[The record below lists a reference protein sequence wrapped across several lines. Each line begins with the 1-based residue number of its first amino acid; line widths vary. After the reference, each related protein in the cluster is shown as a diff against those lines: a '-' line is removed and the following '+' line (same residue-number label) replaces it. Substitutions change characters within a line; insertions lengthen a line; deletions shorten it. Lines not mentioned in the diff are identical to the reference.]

1 MAANKRPRPHRTRTL
16 RGLTTASRPGAAA
29 DRMDNLKADALKVGL
44 LAATGSLIVGA
55 IFLTKGAITKAVEE
69 SRESKA
75 SQAVSTLYTPA
86 YWADRLRSAF
96 NPSGIESLRS
106 MDTTDV
112 TGVHNVARGLRTQA
126 QMVLVNTAY
135 YNLTRRRLSDDMRQ
149 ELSPGEVQEFWKIMA
164 RKPLK

>member
-1 MAANKRPRPHRTRTL
+1 MAATKRPRKTRGRAL

-29 DRMDNLKADALKVGL
+29 DRMDSIKADALKVGL
-44 LAATGSLIVGA
+44 LAATGSLILGA

-96 NPSGIESLRS
+96 NPSGIESMRRF
-106 MDTTDV
+106 DTTDV

-126 QMVLVNTAY
+126 QLVLVSAAY
-135 YNLTRRRLSDDMRQ
+135 YNLTRRRITDDMRE
-149 ELSPGEVQEFWKIMA
+149 ELSAGEVQEFWKIMGK
-164 RKPLK
+164 KPLK